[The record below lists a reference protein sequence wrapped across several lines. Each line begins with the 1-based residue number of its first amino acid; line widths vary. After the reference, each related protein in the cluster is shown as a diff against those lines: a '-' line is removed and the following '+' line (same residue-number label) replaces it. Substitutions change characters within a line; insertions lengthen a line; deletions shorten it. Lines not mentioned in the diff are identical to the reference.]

1 MADGDDDGE
10 NEVFSDET
18 DSEEEQSPILIAKNA
33 GANLRSPAGAAINRK
48 RKLYV
53 NEGKYKQR
61 GSQKSVKMSVWDR
74 IKEYPNQHFCN
85 INGKPRCNACSEM
98 ISSKKSSIEKHVKSK
113 KHEKGIADIAKSK
126 AESQT
131 LMECLKRRDQRDRAS
146 GSTLPEEKRLFRF
159 EIVVCRVCAFWR
171 DSTGKIG

>member
-61 GSQKSVKMSVWDR
+61 GSQKSEDECMGSYQG
-74 IKEYPNQHFCN
+74 IS
-85 INGKPRCNACSEM
+85 KP
-98 ISSKKSSIEKHVKSK
+98 
-113 KHEKGIADIAKSK
+113 
-126 AESQT
+126 T
-131 LMECLKRRDQRDRAS
+131 LL
-146 GSTLPEEKRLFRF
+146 
-159 EIVVCRVCAFWR
+159 
-171 DSTGKIG
+171 